1 MRSSYGFYADR
12 VKASGVTFW
21 VQSEMNAWND
31 QEKKNLNMACWE
43 AIREGIDDSR
53 YIAAL
58 KEAIKTAR
66 TQVGP
71 KAKLALDAQ
80 ADLDAIVNAY
90 PVTLWDKVAFEKKHD
105 AEQWNKWRWIVASW
119 IVKLQE

>member
-1 MRSSYGFYADR
+1 M
-12 VKASGVTFW
+12 AS
-21 VQSEMNAWND
+21 
-31 QEKKNLNMACWE
+31 WE

-58 KEAIKTAR
+58 KEAIKTAK
-66 TQVGP
+66 TQAGP
-71 KAKLALDAQ
+71 KAALAEQAQ

-90 PVTLWDKVAFEKKHD
+90 PITPWQKIAFEKKHD
-105 AEQWNKWRWIVASW
+105 ADQWNKWRWIVASW